1 MPPLSNYDQ
10 YLRKLRTGDI
20 RQAHSQSNED
30 ARTIHVQT
38 EDIDLADESM
48 QFPDDIGIGST
59 DGNSINAARM
69 QKFMQGAA
77 QVTFF
82 ISED

>member
-1 MPPLSNYDQ
+1 M
-10 YLRKLRTGDI
+10 
-20 RQAHSQSNED
+20 
-30 ARTIHVQT
+30 QT